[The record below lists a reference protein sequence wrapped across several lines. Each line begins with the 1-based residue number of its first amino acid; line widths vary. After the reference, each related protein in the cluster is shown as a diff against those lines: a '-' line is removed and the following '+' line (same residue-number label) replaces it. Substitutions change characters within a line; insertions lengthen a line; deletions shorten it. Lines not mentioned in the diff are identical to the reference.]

1 MNELQLMVD
10 LNAGSIVMNTDEI
23 KMKLAEKM
31 AEYKNIVFTEES
43 KQIAKSE
50 LASLRKLKKEVDDRR
65 KSVKAKW
72 LEPYETFEKEAKALM
87 NIIEEPIVEINAQL
101 TEMEAERIRKKRV
114 DIEVLYKEVVAEA
127 SEYLPLAEI
136 YDSKWDNAGT
146 NMKKIREVMEELVSK
161 TALEISVIQ
170 NSLSDVKEEALDMY
184 KKDRDLSKAL
194 NFMNTYE
201 INKQKALEIER
212 ERLAREESRRREEE
226 IARARADERR
236 HMEELKGLQKK
247 EVENVPCTPFGP
259 EEEDGLPFVQ
269 PLTITAFY
277 KVVAT
282 PEELEQVEIAFN
294 SIGIYFER
302 RDS

>member
-1 MNELQLMVD
+1 MNELQLMVE
-10 LNAGSIVMNTDEI
+10 LNTGSIVMNTDEI
-23 KMKLAEKM
+23 KTKLAEKM
-31 AEYKNIVFTEES
+31 AEYKNVIFTEDS

-72 LEPYETFEKEAKALM
+72 LEPYEAFEKEAKALM
-87 NIIEEPIVEINAQL
+87 NIIDEPIVEINAQL
-101 TEMEAERIRKKRV
+101 TEMEAERIRRKRT

-127 SEYLPLAEI
+127 SEYLPLTEI
-136 YDSKWDNAGT
+136 YDSKWDNAGV
-146 NMKKIREVMEELVSK
+146 NMKKIREAMEELVSK

-194 NFMNTYE
+194 NFMNTYA

-212 ERLAREESRRREEE
+212 ERLARAESRRIEEE

-236 HMEELKGLQKK
+236 HMEELKKTQEK
-247 EVENVPCTPFGP
+247 EVEIPCTPFG
-259 EEEDGLPFVQ
+259 EEEDDLPFVQ
-269 PLTITAFY
+269 PSTVTAFY